1 MDSVVTEDRSG
12 ADDRFDTARIT
23 AAVDALAEKHAGR
36 EDVFRSALAQLLK
49 AEMIEAR
56 ATAQAVLLKDRH
68 GRRCAERLCFMQDEI
83 IRILYSAATRH
94 LYRSHVPSGAER
106 MAVVATGGYGRG
118 LMAPESD
125 IDLLFIL
132 PYKQTAWGEQVAEAI
147 LYCLWDMG
155 LKVGHATRSV
165 DECIRQ
171 ARGDMTI
178 RTAILETRF
187 LTGDQPLYDELV
199 ARFDKDVVQGTASE
213 FVTAK
218 LAERE
223 ERHRRAGQSRYLVEP
238 NVKDGKGGL
247 RDLHTLFW
255 IAKYVYRV
263 RETDELVE
271 RGVFDAQE
279 YRTFRRCADFLW
291 SVRCNLH
298 FVSGRA
304 EERLSF
310 DMQREIAVRLGYT
323 SHPGM
328 QDVERF
334 MKHYFLVAKDVGDLT
349 AILCAKL
356 EDEQAKPAP
365 VLSRMVARLRP
376 SAQRRRVP
384 DSDDFIIDNNRINLA
399 APDVFKHDPV
409 NLIRI
414 FRLAQK
420 NNLAFHP
427 DAMRTVTRSLKLIN
441 TQLRENPEAN
451 RLFME
456 ILTSDNAEIVL
467 RRMNETGV
475 LGHFI
480 RAFGKIVSMMQFN
493 MYHHYTVDE
502 HLIRCVGYLQ
512 EIERGGN
519 DEFVVASDLFRKI
532 QPEHRAVIYITTLL
546 HDIAKGRPEDHSIAG
561 AKVARRLCPRLG
573 FNAADTELVAWL
585 IEEHL
590 TMSTVAQSR
599 DLSDRKTIEN
609 FAAVVQSVEQMKLL
623 TILTTADIRGVGPG
637 VWNGWKAQLLR
648 TLYYETE
655 PVLTGGFSEVNR
667 AQRIAVAQR
676 EFRAAFTE
684 WPEAELNAYI
694 GRHYP
699 AYWLKV
705 DLQRKIRQARF
716 IRASEQA
723 GHKLAINVGF
733 DEARGVTELT
743 ILATDHPW
751 LLSIIAGACASA
763 GANIVDAQIYTTTDG
778 RALDTIA
785 ISREYDRDEDEG
797 RRATRIGEMIEQ
809 VLEGKLR
816 LPEVVARKARQP
828 RQGARFRGR
837 AGSHH
842 QQPVVGPLHRDRGLR
857 PRPPRPA
864 VSADDRDL
872 EAQPQHCLRPC
883 RDLRRTRPRR
893 VLRHRP
899 ARRPDQRADP
909 AGRDQERADSSARQ
923 RRQRRAAGGV
933 DALACHG
940 QAPRA
945 IAISTSIDTTARS
958 AGGSSTPRPISLI
971 IDFSG
976 ILDHPPARVMT
987 TEHALAAMG
996 FASLYPSYDR
1006 RARLRYGSS
1015 PAVGL
1020 ATVGRATARCL
1031 R

>member
-1 MDSVVTEDRSG
+1 MDSVATEHK
-12 ADDRFDTARIT
+12 AEVDDRFDTARIT
-23 AAVDALAEKHAGR
+23 AAVDALAEKHQGR
-36 EDVFRSALAQLLK
+36 EDAFRTAMAQLLK
-49 AEMIEAR
+49 AELIAAR
-56 ATAQAVLLKDRH
+56 AAAQEILLKDRH
-68 GRRCAERLCFMQDEI
+68 GRRCAERLCHVQDEI

-94 LYRSHVPSGAER
+94 LYRSPIPSGAER

-165 DECIRQ
+165 DESIRQ

-187 LTGDQPLYDELV
+187 LTGDKPLHEELV
-199 ARFDKDVVQGTASE
+199 ERFDKEVVQGTASE

-223 ERHRRAGQSRYLVEP
+223 ERHRRGGQSRYLVEP
-238 NVKDGKGGL
+238 NVKDGKGAL

-263 RETDELVE
+263 RDTGELVE

-279 YRTFRRCADFLW
+279 YRSFRRCADFLW

-298 FVSGRA
+298 FYSGRA

-310 DMQREIAVRLGYT
+310 DLQREIAVRLGYT

-334 MKHYFLVAKDVGDLT
+334 MKHYFLVAKEVGNLT

-356 EDEQAKPAP
+356 EDQQAKPAP
-365 VLSRMVARLRP
+365 VLSRMMARLRP
-376 SAQRRRVP
+376 TAAKRRVP
-384 DSDDFIIDNNRINLA
+384 DSDDFIVDNNRINVA

-427 DAMRTVTRSLKLIN
+427 DAMRDVTRSLGLIN
-441 TQLRENPEAN
+441 AQMRENPEAN

-475 LGHFI
+475 LGQFI

-502 HLIRCVGYLQ
+502 HLIRCIGFLQ
-512 EIERGGN
+512 DIERGGIE
-519 DEFVVASDLFRKI
+519 EFTLASDLMRKSR
-532 QPEHRAVIYITTLL
+532 PEHRSVIYIATLL
-546 HDIAKGRPEDHSIAG
+546 HDVAKGRPEDHSIAG

-573 FNAADTELVAWL
+573 FSPADTELIAWL

-648 TLYYETE
+648 SLYYETE
-655 PVLTGGFSEVNR
+655 PVLTGGFSEVDR
-667 AQRIAVAQR
+667 GKRLTAAYA
-676 EFRAAFTE
+676 EFRNAFAE
-684 WPEAELNAYI
+684 WPAEELDAYI

-705 DLQRKIRQARF
+705 ELARKIRHARF
-716 IRASEQA
+716 VRSSEQA

-733 DEARGVTELT
+733 DEVRGVTELT
-743 ILATDHPW
+743 IFAADHPW

-778 RALDTIA
+778 RALDTIS

-797 RRATRIGEMIEQ
+797 RRATRIGEMIED

-816 LPEVVARKARQP
+816 LPEVVARRTVRSKARPFVIEPEVTINNQW
-828 RQGARFRGR
+828 
-837 AGSHH
+837 S
-842 QQPVVGPLHRDRGLR
+842 DRYTVIEVSGLDR
-857 PRPPRPA
+857 PGLLYELTTA
-864 VSADDRDL
+864 ISKLNLNIASAHV
-872 EAQPQHCLRPC
+872 A
-883 RDLRRTRPRR
+883 TF
-893 VLRHRP
+893 
-899 ARRPDQRADP
+899 
-909 AGRDQERADSSARQ
+909 GERARDVFYVTDLLGAQISAPTRQ
-923 RRQRRAAGGV
+923 AAIKS
-933 DALACHG
+933 ALTHVM
-940 QAPRA
+940 
-945 IAISTSIDTTARS
+945 
-958 AGGSSTPRPISLI
+958 AG
-971 IDFSG
+971 DKAVQ
-976 ILDHPPARVMT
+976 PA
-987 TEHALAAMG
+987 A
-996 FASLYPSYDR
+996 
-1006 RARLRYGSS
+1006 
-1015 PAVGL
+1015 
-1020 ATVGRATARCL
+1020 
-1031 R
+1031 

>member
-1 MDSVVTEDRSG
+1 MDSVATEHRPEV
-12 ADDRFDTARIT
+12 DDRFDTARIT
-23 AAVDALAEKHAGR
+23 AAVDALAEKHEGR
-36 EDVFRSALAQLLK
+36 EDAFRTAVAHLLK
-49 AEMIEAR
+49 AELIAAR
-56 ATAQAVLLKDRH
+56 AAAQAILLKDRH
-68 GRRCAERLCFMQDEI
+68 GRRCAERLCHVQDEI

-94 LYRSHVPSGAER
+94 LYRSPIPSGAER

-165 DECIRQ
+165 DESIRQ

-223 ERHRRAGQSRYLVEP
+223 ERHRRGGQSRYLVEP
-238 NVKDGKGGL
+238 NVKDGKGAL

-263 RETDELVE
+263 RDTDELVE

-279 YRTFRRCADFLW
+279 YRSFRRCADFLW

-298 FVSGRA
+298 FHCGRA

-310 DMQREIAVRLGYT
+310 DLQREIAIRLGYT

-334 MKHYFLVAKDVGDLT
+334 MKHYFLVAKEVGNLT

-356 EDEQAKPAP
+356 EDQQAKPAP
-365 VLSRMVARLRP
+365 VLSRMMARLRP
-376 SAQRRRVP
+376 TPAKRRVP
-384 DSDDFIIDNNRINLA
+384 ESDDFIVDNNRINVA

-427 DAMRTVTRSLKLIN
+427 DAMRDVTRSLGLIN
-441 TQLRENPEAN
+441 AGLRENPEAN

-502 HLIRCVGYLQ
+502 HLIRCIGFLQ
-512 EIERGGN
+512 DIERGGIE
-519 DEFVVASDLFRKI
+519 EFTLASDLMRKSR
-532 QPEHRAVIYITTLL
+532 PEHRAVIYIATLL
-546 HDIAKGRPEDHSIAG
+546 HDVAKGRPEDHSIAG

-573 FNAADTELVAWL
+573 FSPADTELVAWL

-648 TLYYETE
+648 SLYYETE
-655 PVLTGGFSEVNR
+655 PVLTGGFSEVDR
-667 AQRIAVAQR
+667 GKRLAAAHA
-676 EFRAAFTE
+676 EFRMAFAE
-684 WPEAELNAYI
+684 WPKDELDAYI
-694 GRHYP
+694 ARHYP

-705 DLQRKIRQARF
+705 ELPRKIRHARF
-716 IRASEQA
+716 VRSSEQA

-733 DEARGVTELT
+733 DEVRGVTELT
-743 ILATDHPW
+743 IFAADHPW

-778 RALDTIA
+778 RALDTIS

-797 RRATRIGEMIEQ
+797 RRATRIGEMIED

-816 LPEVVARKARQP
+816 LPEVVARRTVRSKARPFVLEPEVTINNQW
-828 RQGARFRGR
+828 
-837 AGSHH
+837 S
-842 QQPVVGPLHRDRGLR
+842 DRYTVIEVSGLDR
-857 PRPPRPA
+857 PGLLYELTTA
-864 VSADDRDL
+864 ISKLNLNIASAHV
-872 EAQPQHCLRPC
+872 A
-883 RDLRRTRPRR
+883 TF
-893 VLRHRP
+893 
-899 ARRPDQRADP
+899 
-909 AGRDQERADSSARQ
+909 GERARDVFYVTDLLGAQINAPTRQSAIKSALTHVMAGEKAV
-923 RRQRRAAGGV
+923 AA
-933 DALACHG
+933 
-940 QAPRA
+940 
-945 IAISTSIDTTARS
+945 
-958 AGGSSTPRPISLI
+958 
-971 IDFSG
+971 
-976 ILDHPPARVMT
+976 PA
-987 TEHALAAMG
+987 A
-996 FASLYPSYDR
+996 
-1006 RARLRYGSS
+1006 
-1015 PAVGL
+1015 
-1020 ATVGRATARCL
+1020 
-1031 R
+1031 

>member
-1 MDSVVTEDRSG
+1 MDSIATEQKAG
-12 ADDRFDTARIT
+12 VDDRFDTARIT
-23 AAVDALAEKHAGR
+23 AAVDALAEKHQGR
-36 EDVFRSALAQLLK
+36 EDAFRTAMAQLLK
-49 AEMIEAR
+49 AELIAAR
-56 ATAQAVLLKDRH
+56 DAAQAILLKDRH
-68 GRRCAERLCFMQDEI
+68 GRRCAERLCHVQDEI

-94 LYRSHVPSGAER
+94 LYRSPIPSGAER

-165 DECIRQ
+165 DESIRQ

-187 LTGDQPLYDELV
+187 LTGDKPLYEELV
-199 ARFDKDVVQGTASE
+199 ERFDKEVVQGTASE

-223 ERHRRAGQSRYLVEP
+223 ERHRRGGQSRYLVEP
-238 NVKDGKGGL
+238 NVKDGKGAL

-263 RETDELVE
+263 RDTHELVA

-279 YRTFRRCADFLW
+279 YRSFRRCADFLW

-298 FVSGRA
+298 FYCNRA

-310 DMQREIAVRLGYT
+310 DLQREIAIRLGYT

-334 MKHYFLVAKDVGDLT
+334 MKHYFLVAKEVGNLT

-356 EDEQAKPAP
+356 EDQQAKPAP
-365 VLSRMVARLRP
+365 VLSRMMARLRP
-376 SAQRRRVP
+376 TAVKRRVP
-384 DSDDFIIDNNRINLA
+384 DSDDFIVDNNRINVA
-399 APDVFKHDPV
+399 APDIFKHDPV

-427 DAMRTVTRSLKLIN
+427 DAMRDVTRSLGLIN
-441 TQLRENPEAN
+441 AQLRENPEAN

-502 HLIRCVGYLQ
+502 HLIRCIGFLQ
-512 EIERGGN
+512 DIERGGIE
-519 DEFVVASDLFRKI
+519 EFALASDLMRKTR
-532 QPEHRAVIYITTLL
+532 PEHRAVIYIATLL
-546 HDIAKGRPEDHSIAG
+546 HDVAKGRPEDHSIAG

-573 FNAADTELVAWL
+573 FSPADTELVAWL

-648 TLYYETE
+648 SLYYETE
-655 PVLTGGFSEVNR
+655 PVLTGGFSEVDR
-667 AQRIAVAQR
+667 GKRLAAAHA
-676 EFRAAFTE
+676 EFRMAFAE
-684 WPEAELNAYI
+684 WPKDELDAYI
-694 GRHYP
+694 ARHYP

-705 DLQRKIRQARF
+705 ELPRKIRHARF
-716 IRASEQA
+716 VRSSEQA

-733 DEARGVTELT
+733 DEVRGVTELT
-743 ILATDHPW
+743 IFAADHPW

-778 RALDTIA
+778 RALDTIS

-797 RRATRIGEMIEQ
+797 RRATRIGEMIED

-816 LPEVVARKARQP
+816 LPEAMA
-828 RQGARFRGR
+828 
-837 AGSHH
+837 
-842 QQPVVGPLHRDRGLR
+842 
-857 PRPPRPA
+857 
-864 VSADDRDL
+864 
-872 EAQPQHCLRPC
+872 
-883 RDLRRTRPRR
+883 RRTVRSKAKPFVIEPEVTINNQWSDRYTVIEVSGLDRPGLLYELTTAISKLNLNIASAH
-893 VLRHRP
+893 V
-899 ARRPDQRADP
+899 ATF
-909 AGRDQERADSSARQ
+909 GERARDVFYVTDLLGAQINAPTRQAAIKSALTHVMAGDKAVQ
-923 RRQRRAAGGV
+923 PAA
-933 DALACHG
+933 
-940 QAPRA
+940 
-945 IAISTSIDTTARS
+945 
-958 AGGSSTPRPISLI
+958 
-971 IDFSG
+971 
-976 ILDHPPARVMT
+976 
-987 TEHALAAMG
+987 
-996 FASLYPSYDR
+996 
-1006 RARLRYGSS
+1006 
-1015 PAVGL
+1015 
-1020 ATVGRATARCL
+1020 
-1031 R
+1031 

>member
-1 MDSVVTEDRSG
+1 MDTVVTQARPE
-12 ADDRFDTARIT
+12 ADERFDTAKVT
-23 AAVDALAEKHAGR
+23 AAVDALAAKHAGH
-36 EDVFRSALAQLLK
+36 EDIFRTHLAQLLK
-49 AEMIEAR
+49 AEFITAR
-56 ATAQAVLLKDRH
+56 AATQTVLLKDRH
-68 GRRCAERLCFMQDEI
+68 GRRCAERLCFIQDEI
-83 IRILYSAATRH
+83 IRILYAAATRH
-94 LYRSHVPSGAER
+94 LYRSPVPTGAER

-165 DECIRQ
+165 DESIRQ

-199 ARFDKDVVQGTASE
+199 ERFDKEVVQGSAAQ

-223 ERHRRAGQSRYLVEP
+223 ERLRRAGQSRYLVEP

-263 RETDELVE
+263 RTTAELVE
-271 RGVFDAQE
+271 SGVFDAQE
-279 YRTFRRCADFLW
+279 YRIFRRCEDFLW

-304 EERLSF
+304 EERVSF

-334 MKHYFLVAKDVGDLT
+334 MKHYFLIAKDVGDLT

-356 EDEQAKPAP
+356 EDQQAKPAP
-365 VLSRMVARLRP
+365 VLSRMMARFRP
-376 SAQRRRVP
+376 GVKQRRVP
-384 DSDDFIIDNNRINLA
+384 ESDDFIVDNNRINLA
-399 APDVFKHDPV
+399 APDVFKHDPI

-427 DAMRTVTRSLKLIN
+427 DAMRAATRSLKLIN
-441 TQLRENPEAN
+441 AQLRENPEAN
-451 RLFME
+451 RIFIE
-456 ILTSDNAEIVL
+456 ILTSDDAEIVL

-475 LGHFI
+475 LGRFI
-480 RAFGKIVSMMQFN
+480 RTFGKIVAMMQFN

-502 HLIRCVGYLQ
+502 HLIRCIGILQ

-519 DEFVVASDLFRKI
+519 DEFIVASDLMRKI
-532 QPEHRAVIYITTLL
+532 RPEHRRVLYITTLL

-573 FNAADTELVAWL
+573 FNAADTELIAWL
-585 IEEHL
+585 IEQHL
-590 TMSTVAQSR
+590 TMSVVAQSR

-667 AQRIAVAQR
+667 AQRIAVAQS

-684 WPEAELNAYI
+684 WPEAELNTYI
-694 GRHYP
+694 ARHYP

-705 DLQRKIRQARF
+705 DLPHKIRHARF
-716 IRASEQA
+716 MRLSEQG
-723 GHKLAINVGF
+723 GHKLNINVGF
-733 DEARGVTELT
+733 DEVRGVTELT
-743 ILATDHPW
+743 ILAQDHPW

-778 RALDTIA
+778 LALDTIA

-797 RRATRIGEMIEQ
+797 RRATRIGEMIED

-816 LPEVVARKARQP
+816 LPEAVAK
-828 RQGARFRGR
+828 
-837 AGSHH
+837 
-842 QQPVVGPLHRDRGLR
+842 
-857 PRPPRPA
+857 
-864 VSADDRDL
+864 
-872 EAQPQHCLRPC
+872 
-883 RDLRRTRPRR
+883 
-893 VLRHRP
+893 
-899 ARRPDQRADP
+899 
-909 AGRDQERADSSARQ
+909 
-923 RRQRRAAGGV
+923 RAAG
-933 DALACHG
+933 
-940 QAPRA
+940 RA
-945 IAISTSIDTTARS
+945 KARPFVVEPEVIINNQWSDRYTVIEVSGLDRPGLLYQLTTAISKLNLNIAS
-958 AGGSSTPRPISLI
+958 AHVATFG
-971 IDFSG
+971 
-976 ILDHPPARVMT
+976 
-987 TEHALAAMG
+987 E
-996 FASLYPSYDR
+996 
-1006 RARLRYGSS
+1006 RARDVFYVTDLLGAQINAPTRQAAIKRALIHLLANGDAEEK
-1015 PAVGL
+1015 PA
-1020 ATVGRATARCL
+1020 A
-1031 R
+1031 

>member
-1 MDSVVTEDRSG
+1 MDSIVAEDRPD
-12 ADDRFDTARIT
+12 ADDRFETARIT
-23 AAVDALAEKHAGR
+23 AAINALAEKHAGR
-36 EDVFRSALAQLLK
+36 EDQFRAAMAQLLK
-49 AEMIEAR
+49 AELIAAR
-56 ATAQAVLLKDRH
+56 DKAQALLLKDRH
-68 GRRCAERLCFMQDEI
+68 GRRCAERLCHVQDEI
-83 IRILYSAATRH
+83 IRILYAAATRH
-94 LYRSHVPSGAER
+94 LYHSPIPSGAER

-165 DECIRQ
+165 DESIRQ

-187 LTGDQPLYDELV
+187 LAGDRPLYNELV
-199 ARFDKDVVQGTASE
+199 ERFDKEVVQGTASE

-223 ERHRRAGQSRYLVEP
+223 ERHRRGGQSRYLVEP

-263 RETDELVE
+263 SDTDELLE
-271 RGVFDAQE
+271 RGVFDALE

-298 FVSGRA
+298 FFAGRA

-334 MKHYFLVAKDVGDLT
+334 MKHYFLIAKDVGDLT

-356 EDEQAKPAP
+356 EEEQKKPAP
-365 VLSRMVARLRP
+365 VLSRMVARFRP
-376 SAQRRRVP
+376 ATKRRRVP
-384 DSDDFIIDNNRINLA
+384 ESDDFIVDNNRINLA
-399 APDVFKHDPV
+399 APDVFKQDPV

-441 TQLRENPEAN
+441 TGLRDNEDAN

-456 ILTSDNAEIVL
+456 ILTSDNAETVL
-467 RRMNETGV
+467 RRMNESGV

-502 HLIRCVGYLQ
+502 HLIRCIGFLQ
-512 EIERGGN
+512 DIERGGN
-519 DEFVVASDLFRKI
+519 EEFTVASDLFRKI
-532 QPEHRAVIYITTLL
+532 RPEHRRVIYIATLL
-546 HDIAKGRPEDHSIAG
+546 HDIAKGRPEDHSVAG

-573 FNAADTELVAWL
+573 FSAADTELVAWL

-637 VWNGWKAQLLR
+637 VWNGWKAQLIR

-667 AQRIAVAQR
+667 AQRIAVAQA
-676 EFRAAFTE
+676 EFRQAFTE
-684 WPEAELNAYI
+684 WPETELNAYI

-705 DLQRKIRQARF
+705 ELPRKIRQARF

-723 GHKLAINVGF
+723 DHKLAINVGF
-733 DEARGVTELT
+733 DELRAVTELT
-743 ILATDHPW
+743 ILAMDHPW

-778 RALDTIA
+778 RALDTIS

-797 RRATRIGEMIEQ
+797 RRATRIGEMIED

-816 LPEVVARKARQP
+816 LPEAVAK
-828 RQGARFRGR
+828 R
-837 AGSHH
+837 AVRSKMRPFIVEPEVTINN
-842 QQPVVGPLHRDRGLR
+842 QWSDRYTVIEVSGLDR
-857 PRPPRPA
+857 PGLLYQLTTA
-864 VSADDRDL
+864 ISKLNLNIASAHV
-872 EAQPQHCLRPC
+872 A
-883 RDLRRTRPRR
+883 TF
-893 VLRHRP
+893 
-899 ARRPDQRADP
+899 
-909 AGRDQERADSSARQ
+909 GERARDVFYVTDLLGAQITAPTRQAAIKSALLHLLSSEEQ
-923 RRQRRAAGGV
+923 AAK
-933 DALACHG
+933 
-940 QAPRA
+940 
-945 IAISTSIDTTARS
+945 
-958 AGGSSTPRPISLI
+958 
-971 IDFSG
+971 
-976 ILDHPPARVMT
+976 PA
-987 TEHALAAMG
+987 A
-996 FASLYPSYDR
+996 
-1006 RARLRYGSS
+1006 
-1015 PAVGL
+1015 
-1020 ATVGRATARCL
+1020 
-1031 R
+1031 

>member
-1 MDSVVTEDRSG
+1 MDTVATEHKPEV
-12 ADDRFDTARIT
+12 DDRFDTARIT
-23 AAVDALAEKHAGR
+23 AAVDALAEKHQGR
-36 EDVFRSALAQLLK
+36 EDAFRTAMAQLLK
-49 AEMIEAR
+49 TELIAAR
-56 ATAQAVLLKDRH
+56 AAAQAILLKDRH
-68 GRRCAERLCFMQDEI
+68 GRRCAERLCHVQDEI

-94 LYRSHVPSGAER
+94 LYRSPIPSGAER

-165 DECIRQ
+165 DESIRQ

-187 LTGDQPLYDELV
+187 LTGDKPLYDELV
-199 ARFDKDVVQGTASE
+199 ERFDKEVVQGTASE

-223 ERHRRAGQSRYLVEP
+223 ERHRRGGQSRYLVEP
-238 NVKDGKGGL
+238 NVKDGKGAL

-263 RETDELVE
+263 RDTDELVE

-279 YRTFRRCADFLW
+279 YRSFRRCADFLW

-298 FVSGRA
+298 FYCNRA

-310 DMQREIAVRLGYT
+310 DLQREIAVRLGYT

-334 MKHYFLVAKDVGDLT
+334 MKHYFLVAKEVGNLT

-356 EDEQAKPAP
+356 EDQQAKPAP
-365 VLSRMVARLRP
+365 VLSRVMARLRP
-376 SAQRRRVP
+376 TAAKRRVP
-384 DSDDFIIDNNRINLA
+384 ETDDFIVDNNRINVA

-427 DAMRTVTRSLKLIN
+427 DAMRDVTRSLGLIN
-441 TQLRENPEAN
+441 AQMRENPEAN

-502 HLIRCVGYLQ
+502 HLIRCVGFLQ
-512 EIERGGN
+512 DIERGGIE
-519 DEFVVASDLFRKI
+519 EFALASDLMRKI
-532 QPEHRAVIYITTLL
+532 RPEHRAVIYITTLL

-573 FNAADTELVAWL
+573 FSAADTELVAWL

-648 TLYYETE
+648 SLYYETE
-655 PVLTGGFSEVNR
+655 PVLTGGFSEVDR
-667 AQRIAVAQR
+667 GKRLTAAYA
-676 EFRAAFTE
+676 EFRNAFAE
-684 WPEAELNAYI
+684 WPADELDAYI

-705 DLQRKIRQARF
+705 ELPRKIRHARF
-716 IRASEQA
+716 VRSSEQA

-733 DEARGVTELT
+733 DEVRGVTELT
-743 ILATDHPW
+743 IFAADHPW

-778 RALDTIA
+778 RALDTIS

-797 RRATRIGEMIEQ
+797 RRATRIGEMIED

-816 LPEVVARKARQP
+816 LPEVVARRTVRSKAKPFVIEPEVTINNQW
-828 RQGARFRGR
+828 
-837 AGSHH
+837 S
-842 QQPVVGPLHRDRGLR
+842 DRYTVIEVSGLDR
-857 PRPPRPA
+857 PGLLYELTTA
-864 VSADDRDL
+864 ISKLNLNIASAHV
-872 EAQPQHCLRPC
+872 A
-883 RDLRRTRPRR
+883 TF
-893 VLRHRP
+893 
-899 ARRPDQRADP
+899 
-909 AGRDQERADSSARQ
+909 GERARDVFYVTDLLGAQINAPTRQAAIKSALTHVMAGDKAVQ
-923 RRQRRAAGGV
+923 PAA
-933 DALACHG
+933 
-940 QAPRA
+940 
-945 IAISTSIDTTARS
+945 
-958 AGGSSTPRPISLI
+958 
-971 IDFSG
+971 
-976 ILDHPPARVMT
+976 
-987 TEHALAAMG
+987 
-996 FASLYPSYDR
+996 
-1006 RARLRYGSS
+1006 
-1015 PAVGL
+1015 
-1020 ATVGRATARCL
+1020 
-1031 R
+1031 

>member
-1 MDSVVTEDRSG
+1 MDSIATEHK
-12 ADDRFDTARIT
+12 AEVDDRFDTARIT
-23 AAVDALAEKHAGR
+23 AAIDALAEKHQGR
-36 EDVFRSALAQLLK
+36 EDAFRSAMAQLLK
-49 AEMIEAR
+49 AELIAAR
-56 ATAQAVLLKDRH
+56 AAAQAILLKDRH
-68 GRRCAERLCFMQDEI
+68 GRRCAERLCHVQDEI

-94 LYRSHVPSGAER
+94 LYRSPIPSGAER

-165 DECIRQ
+165 DESIRQ

-187 LTGDQPLYDELV
+187 LTGDKPLYNELV
-199 ARFDKDVVQGTASE
+199 ARFDKEVVQGTASD

-223 ERHRRAGQSRYLVEP
+223 ERHRRGGQSRYLVEP
-238 NVKDGKGGL
+238 NVKDGKGAL

-263 RETDELVE
+263 RDTSELVE

-279 YRTFRRCADFLW
+279 YRSFRRCADFLW

-298 FVSGRA
+298 FYCNRA

-310 DMQREIAVRLGYT
+310 DLQREIAVRLGYT

-334 MKHYFLVAKDVGDLT
+334 MKHYFLVAKEVGNLT

-356 EDEQAKPAP
+356 EDQQAKPAP
-365 VLSRMVARLRP
+365 VLSRMMARLRP
-376 SAQRRRVP
+376 TPVKRRVP
-384 DSDDFIIDNNRINLA
+384 DSDDFIVDNNRINVA

-427 DAMRTVTRSLKLIN
+427 DAMRDVTRSLGLVN
-441 TQLRENPEAN
+441 AQLRENPEAN

-456 ILTSDNAEIVL
+456 ILTSNDAETVL

-502 HLIRCVGYLQ
+502 HLIRCIGFLQ
-512 EIERGGN
+512 DIERGGIE
-519 DEFVVASDLFRKI
+519 EFALASDLMRKSR
-532 QPEHRAVIYITTLL
+532 PEHRAVIYIATLL
-546 HDIAKGRPEDHSIAG
+546 HDVAKGRPEDHSIAG

-573 FNAADTELVAWL
+573 FSPADTELVAWL

-648 TLYYETE
+648 SLYYETE
-655 PVLTGGFSEVNR
+655 PVLTGGFSEVDR
-667 AQRIAVAQR
+667 GKRLAAAYA
-676 EFRAAFTE
+676 EFRMAFAE
-684 WPEAELNAYI
+684 WPENELDAYI

-705 DLQRKIRQARF
+705 ELPRKIRHARF
-716 IRASEQA
+716 VRSSEQA

-733 DEARGVTELT
+733 DEVRGVTELT
-743 ILATDHPW
+743 IFAADHPW

-778 RALDTIA
+778 RALDTIS

-797 RRATRIGEMIEQ
+797 RRATRIGEMIED

-816 LPEVVARKARQP
+816 LPEAVARRTVRSKARPFVIEPEVTINNQW
-828 RQGARFRGR
+828 
-837 AGSHH
+837 S
-842 QQPVVGPLHRDRGLR
+842 DRYTVIEVSGLDR
-857 PRPPRPA
+857 PGLLYELTTA
-864 VSADDRDL
+864 ISKLNLNIASAHV
-872 EAQPQHCLRPC
+872 A
-883 RDLRRTRPRR
+883 TF
-893 VLRHRP
+893 
-899 ARRPDQRADP
+899 
-909 AGRDQERADSSARQ
+909 GERARDVFYVTDLLGAQINAPTRQAAIKSALTHVMAGEKAVQ
-923 RRQRRAAGGV
+923 PAA
-933 DALACHG
+933 
-940 QAPRA
+940 
-945 IAISTSIDTTARS
+945 
-958 AGGSSTPRPISLI
+958 
-971 IDFSG
+971 
-976 ILDHPPARVMT
+976 
-987 TEHALAAMG
+987 
-996 FASLYPSYDR
+996 
-1006 RARLRYGSS
+1006 
-1015 PAVGL
+1015 
-1020 ATVGRATARCL
+1020 
-1031 R
+1031 